1 MKRIGHLF
9 ERIVRFDNLLAAA
22 HNAVRGK
29 KNRQPVAAFYFHLET
44 ELLQLEREL
53 LSDSYCPRPYR
64 SFWVHEPKQRR
75 ICAADIR
82 DRVVHHAIIRV
93 LEPHFEAYF
102 IHDTYACRHG
112 KGTHR
117 AVRRAQ
123 TFSRRHRYVLQLD
136 VRKFFASVDHAILK
150 SLLARRFKD
159 RRLLALLAQII
170 DHPIPD
176 GVPGRGLPIGNL
188 TSQYFAT
195 FYLGYLDHFVQDDL
209 GVKGYVRYM
218 DDLLLFGEDKAALH
232 RQLAH
237 VRAFLHDRLKLDLK
251 ERAVRLVPAGQGI
264 SFLGF
269 RVFPRMVRLQRA
281 GWTRFKHTVRAREQ
295 AYRQGRIDE
304 RGLVH
309 SVQSLL
315 GHAQQAQTRH
325 LRQQFFQG

>member
-9 ERIVRFDNLLAAA
+9 EQIVRFDNLLAAA
-22 HNAVRGK
+22 HKAVQGK

-53 LSDSYCPRPYR
+53 LSDSYRPRPYR

-93 LEPHFEAYF
+93 LEPYFEAYF

-123 TFSRRHRYVLQLD
+123 AFSRRHRYVLQLD

-159 RRLLALLAQII
+159 RRLLALLAQVI

-195 FYLGYLDHFVQDDL
+195 FYLGYLDHFVQDEL
-209 GVKGYVRYM
+209 GIQGYVRYM
-218 DDLLLFGEDKAALH
+218 DDLLLFGEDKVALH

-237 VRAFLHDRLKLDLK
+237 VRDFLHSRLKLDLK
-251 ERAVRLVPAGQGI
+251 EQAVRLAPAGQGI